1 MKQKDTPMTMVPRTM
16 LPTFATAMEMS
27 QFFLARHQGD
37 AEAAV
42 QDMERVLRRDRRL
55 YKAMVNDFV
64 RLALEEK
71 ACRYFAELGR

>member
-37 AEAAV
+37 AEAAA

-55 YKAMVNDFV
+55 YKQRAGK
-64 RLALEEK
+64 RLKKHSGILARL
-71 ACRYFAELGR
+71 

>member
-1 MKQKDTPMTMVPRTM
+1 MTRVPRTI
-16 LPTFATAMEMS
+16 LPKFATAMEMS

-37 AEAAV
+37 VEAAA
-42 QDMERVLRRDRRL
+42 QDMESVLRSNRRL

-71 ACRYFAELGR
+71 ACRYFAGLGRERHQ